1 MLIGLMYGL
10 AATMIWGMIYII
22 PLMLP
27 QYDPVLIA
35 LSRYVVFGLFSI
47 TLISKEIR
55 ILRLLEKKDWITA
68 AMLGV
73 IGSFGYYW
81 ILSEAIVRAGAPV
94 AGAFSAMIPVV
105 ASVAANATEKNPD
118 DVVPWKSLALPII
131 LIILGMTMLNASE
144 FEHLVSGGIKN
155 SMEFWLGV
163 LFAFISL
170 FIWTWY
176 PLRNARWLVSH
187 PKASSSAWTTAQGLM
202 LLVPSSFGL
211 AAYAAVYPDAVP
223 GPAPLDFLAGILFL
237 GIVAAWGGTMLW
249 NQMSRRLPAVMTG
262 QMIVFETIFAVVY
275 AHVLRGD
282 LPTPMMFGG
291 MLLLVSG
298 IISAGRIFHKHRRRG
313 SRED

>member
-1 MLIGLMYGL
+1 MLTGLMYGL

-27 QYDPVLIA
+27 QYDPMLIA
-35 LSRYVVFGLFSI
+35 LSRYVVFGIFSI
-47 TLISKEIR
+47 GLIAKEIR

-68 AMLGV
+68 AMLGI

-81 ILSEAIVRAGAPV
+81 ILSEAIVRAGASV
-94 AGAFSAMIPVV
+94 AGAFSAMIPVA
-105 ASVAANATEKNPD
+105 ASIWANATEKNPE
-118 DVVPWKSLALPII
+118 DVVAWKRLVLPLALII
-131 LIILGMTMLNASE
+131 CGMAMLNASE

-155 SMEFWLGV
+155 SDEFWLGV
-163 LFAFISL
+163 FFAFVSL

-176 PLRNARWLVSH
+176 PIRNARWLVSH

-202 LLVPSSFGL
+202 LLIPSSIGL
-211 AAYAAVYPDAVP
+211 CVYASVNPEAVP
-223 GPAPLDFLAGILFL
+223 GPAPMDFLFGVLFL
-237 GIVAAWGGTMLW
+237 GIAAAWGGTLLW

-275 AHVLRGD
+275 AHVMRGQ

-291 MLLLVSG
+291 MILLVSG
-298 IISAGRIFHKHRRRG
+298 IIAAGRIFQQKRA
-313 SRED
+313 